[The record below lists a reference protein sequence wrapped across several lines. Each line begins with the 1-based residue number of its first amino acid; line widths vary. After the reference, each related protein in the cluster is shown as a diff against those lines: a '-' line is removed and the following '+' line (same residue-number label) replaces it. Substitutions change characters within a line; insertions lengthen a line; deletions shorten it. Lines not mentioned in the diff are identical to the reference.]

1 VTPYAKIRAMT
12 GPLDDDDIF
21 SDDDDDIEPLELS
34 EDDELEIDDELI

>member
-1 VTPYAKIRAMT
+1 MTPYAKIRAMT

-21 SDDDDDIEPLELS
+21 SDDDDIEPLELS